1 MSKIA
6 VLVGARL
13 RAYRQQKHYSQET
26 LAELAGV
33 HPTYIGQLERGE
45 KNASLE
51 TVEKVCRA
59 LELPMSKLF
68 DKLDT
73 ESDCAAQ
80 CYELILQQPPAEQM
94 KLLSLLKQ
102 IIDYKHK

>member
-1 MSKIA
+1 MFMSEIA
-6 VLVGARL
+6 SQVGARL
-13 RAYRQQKHYSQET
+13 RAYRQQSHLSQEA

-59 LELPMSKLF
+59 LQLPMAKLF
-68 DKLDT
+68 DKLDQA
-73 ESDCAAQ
+73 SDCATQ
-80 CYELILQQPPAEQM
+80 CYELQQPPADQRR
-94 KLLSLLKQ
+94 LLSMLEQLIAYRKS
-102 IIDYKHK
+102 

>member
-6 VLVGARL
+6 KQVGARL
-13 RAYRQQKHYSQET
+13 RAYRQQKHYSQEK

-51 TVEKVCRA
+51 TLEKVCRA
-59 LELPMSKLF
+59 LALPMGKLF
-68 DKLDT
+68 DNV
-73 ESDCAAQ
+73 EAAPDCAAQ
-80 CYELILQQPPAEQM
+80 CYELILQQPAAEQRQ
-94 KLLSLLKQ
+94 LLELLKK
-102 IIDYKHK
+102 IISYKHK